1 MWDSA
6 STVEALMTE
15 EAYERWVSI
24 APEVFEEFVPFD
36 EPENLEG
43 VDEEGGAQLVG
54 TSKIKLQLLPG
65 RVGEMEVSVLR
76 NGTTGSA
83 DILIG
88 SRVQRAERWHGSTDI
103 GRDIIKLRRPPD
115 GLGRVKIPIQWKLWD
130 KTEKEHAR
138 TMLMD
143 KQQKKEVKEL
153 LEGVKYEGFWPKFGR
168 RVVSMALAICAIATV
183 TLAAHTTTH
192 APVKGCLA
200 SMWSLGCHLPTQREW
215 QWTT

>member
-1 MWDSA
+1 
-6 STVEALMTE
+6 MTE

-54 TSKIKLQLLPG
+54 TSRIKLQLLPG

-88 SRVQRAERWHGSTDI
+88 NRVQRAERWHGSTDI

-143 KQQKKEVKEL
+143 KQHMLIHKMEPQLHSHL
-153 LEGVKYEGFWPKFGR
+153 LLVSVMLKLLKFGTM
-168 RVVSMALAICAIATV
+168 VLQLML
-183 TLAAHTTTH
+183 TH
-192 APVKGCLA
+192 
-200 SMWSLGCHLPTQREW
+200 SN
-215 QWTT
+215 